1 MIESVSV
8 EAGLP
13 VLSLPVLLLMYVLIL
28 KFFPIVSLVLR
39 DTYKYTNIKRI
50 YSKYINYAIINV
62 YLNHTITAIYHSRLQ
77 KYRGSHALNPMMQI

>member
-28 KFFPIVSLVLR
+28 KFFPLVSLVLR
-39 DTYKYTNIKRI
+39 DTYKYTNIKKRF
-50 YSKYINYAIINV
+50 
-62 YLNHTITAIYHSRLQ
+62 TA
-77 KYRGSHALNPMMQI
+77 NT